1 MGRTKNFNNR
11 EAFGQAYAEECAFSN
26 YHVDAWRD
34 TANLGMLNEFRDEI
48 DQMTNGLDL
57 NDPAVQ
63 KPEDVEQFEEANKVI
78 FLIEQIFEQIKAF
91 IKKFVDTTDDRIK
104 LMDTDW
110 DEYRVEMQAELDAL
124 LESDKID
131 DVRSIYYSMFFR
143 IFQRFDSLKWY
154 NFKYTSVFEAVFK
167 QAWDGSNLN
176 IDTLFSCFIDP
187 TPFITKVEINDDVFQ
202 ELEAHIKNE

>member
-1 MGRTKNFNNR
+1 
-11 EAFGQAYAEECAFSN
+11 
-26 YHVDAWRD
+26 
-34 TANLGMLNEFRDEI
+34 
-48 DQMTNGLDL
+48 MTNGLDL

-167 QAWDGSNLN
+167 QAWDGSMRVAAWW
-176 IDTLFSCFIDP
+176 D
-187 TPFITKVEINDDVFQ
+187 
-202 ELEAHIKNE
+202 